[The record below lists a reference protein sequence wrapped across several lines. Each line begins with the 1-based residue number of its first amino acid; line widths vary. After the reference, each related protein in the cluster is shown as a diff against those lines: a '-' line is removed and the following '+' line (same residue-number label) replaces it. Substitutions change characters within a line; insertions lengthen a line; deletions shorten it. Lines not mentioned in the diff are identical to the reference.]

1 MISKVLNKETDTENK
16 KAKKKTYIWTRHT
29 LLPRRPCL
37 SLWTLHLRKK
47 TKMKLQISPVIAMNA
62 FFSQLYALLRT
73 TINGRIT
80 SPGEIGYFI
89 LKTVKQQSDSLKVQ
103 DGESDEV

>member
-1 MISKVLNKETDTENK
+1 
-16 KAKKKTYIWTRHT
+16 
-29 LLPRRPCL
+29 
-37 SLWTLHLRKK
+37 
-47 TKMKLQISPVIAMNA
+47 MNA

-89 LKTVKQQSDSLKVQ
+89 LKTVKQQSDSLKVRN
-103 DGESDEV
+103 GESDEV